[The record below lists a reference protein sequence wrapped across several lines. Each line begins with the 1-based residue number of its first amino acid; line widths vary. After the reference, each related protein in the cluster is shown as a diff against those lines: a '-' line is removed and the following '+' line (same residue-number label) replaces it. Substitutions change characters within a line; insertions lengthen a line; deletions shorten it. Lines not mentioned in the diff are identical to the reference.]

1 MERAESKGED
11 APAVTTERT
20 DPAEAKGGAVT
31 VSASDEAKETTEDI
45 PSATDAVI
53 VVEETKGGA
62 VAPPGRVVVEV
73 LADIV
78 ASVST
83 TAAAAAAP
91 AEPPSENRSKQRKR
105 RLAVLQDD
113 VDVET
118 SETKEGGAAPRQ
130 LPPLKCVIDGDANMM
145 ATGAEECTTLNSDE
159 DPSLQDE
166 PESEDDSDN
175 DDEEWVEDW
184 NIGELTDEE
193 MDEEEAPL
201 PDSVCLTAARNKKA
215 MSMMKTHGTVF
226 VVDPNKFGSD
236 PTYAGLYDGPFGP
249 SASVMPVADDPL
261 ALLFYFMSPKL
272 WTQIAAESNRYHR
285 QSIPLRARPM

>member
-53 VVEETKGGA
+53 VVEETK
-62 VAPPGRVVVEV
+62 
-73 LADIV
+73 
-78 ASVST
+78 
-83 TAAAAAAP
+83 AAAP

-215 MSMMKTHGTVF
+215 MSMMKTHGWEY
-226 VVDPNKFGSD
+226 DPNKFGSD
-236 PTYAGLYDGPFGP
+236 PTYAGF
-249 SASVMPVADDPL
+249 V
-261 ALLFYFMSPKL
+261 LFEAGEVLKV
-272 WTQIAAESNRYHR
+272 N
-285 QSIPLRARPM
+285 